1 VIELSNLLIG
11 ERPKWNVRNEVNW
24 KIEVSHALLKQH
36 PELAALSSYKLP
48 S

>member
-1 VIELSNLLIG
+1 MDALNIVSKAFE
-11 ERPKWNVRNEVNW
+11 KWNVRNEVNW

-36 PELAALSSYKLP
+36 PELAALPSYKPP